1 MIIYGKNPVSEAL
14 SNPRSGVD
22 EVIVNKDVK
31 SANATEIVKLA
42 KERGVKVSFLP
53 REALNRLSGN
63 SSHQGVLAKIRDFKY
78 TDISQITEAA
88 KERRENL
95 LIVILDHIEDPQNLG
110 AIVRTVDFL
119 GAHGIVIPKDR
130 AAAVTPAVI
139 KASSGAVNHVPVAR
153 VVNIARE
160 IKDLKKDGVWI
171 AGADADSQKTI
182 YEQDFKSLDIALVI
196 GSEGRG
202 LSKSV
207 KDSCDFLVSIPK
219 IGKVSSLNA
228 SVAAG
233 MMLYEIVRQRA
244 YSDNK

>member
-1 MIIYGKNPVSEAL
+1 MIIYGKNPVNEAL
-14 SNPRSGVD
+14 SDPRSGVD
-22 EVIVNKDVK
+22 EIIVNKDVK
-31 SANATEIVKLA
+31 SANASEIVKLA
-42 KERGVKVSFLP
+42 KKRGIKVSFLP
-53 REALNRLSGN
+53 REALNRLAGG
-63 SSHQGVLAKIRDFKY
+63 SSHQGVLAKMRDFMY
-78 TDISQITEAA
+78 TDLSQIKKPA
-88 KERRENL
+88 KESRENL

-119 GAHGIVIPKDR
+119 GAHGMVIPKDR

-153 VVNIARE
+153 VVNIPRE

-171 AGADADSQKTI
+171 VGADADSQQTI
-182 YEQDFKSLDIALVI
+182 YEQDFKNLDIALVI

-219 IGKVSSLNA
+219 SGKVSSLNA

-244 YSDNK
+244 QS